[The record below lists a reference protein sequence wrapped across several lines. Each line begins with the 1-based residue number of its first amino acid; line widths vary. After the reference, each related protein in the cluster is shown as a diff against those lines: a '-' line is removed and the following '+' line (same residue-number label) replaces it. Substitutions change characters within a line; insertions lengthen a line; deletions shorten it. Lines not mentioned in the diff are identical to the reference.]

1 MQPEQTHL
9 DTEQS
14 SEDQLSSTPPEVP
27 SSEGEEHAEHIHL
40 PPPTIWPITMAG
52 GISLG
57 FLGLVTNEFMSVLG
71 VLLAAYGLVN
81 WVQELRHERR

>member
-1 MQPEQTHL
+1 MQPEQTQL

-14 SEDQLSSTPPEVP
+14 PEDQLASTPPEVP
-27 SSEGEEHAEHIHL
+27 SSKGEEHVEHIHL

>member
-1 MQPEQTHL
+1 MQPEQTQL
-9 DTEQS
+9 DTEQTP
-14 SEDQLSSTPPEVP
+14 EDHFAATPPEMP
-27 SSEGEEHAEHIHL
+27 ASETEEHVEHIHL

-81 WVQELRHERR
+81 WVQELRHEPR